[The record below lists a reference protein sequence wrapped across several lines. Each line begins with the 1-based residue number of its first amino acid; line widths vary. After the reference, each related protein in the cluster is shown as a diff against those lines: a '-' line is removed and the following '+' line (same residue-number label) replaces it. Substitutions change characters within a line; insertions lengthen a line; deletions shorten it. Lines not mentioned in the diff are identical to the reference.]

1 LVCALVCQPADTRQG
16 ALLLVGT
23 PSSFQPVLTKMKL
36 VEQQEEQQ
44 QLLQQSQRG

>member
-23 PSSFQPVLTKMKL
+23 PSSFQPVLTKMKP
-36 VEQQEEQQ
+36 VEQQEQQ
-44 QLLQQSQRG
+44 YLLQAQRG